1 MGTDRTWT
9 EYRCAQDCKMCGCP
23 GHHGE
28 LAHNRTVDGYSFNMD
43 GREMYFEH
51 GELEAMIQLLKQLE
65 LFGLKEGI

>member
-1 MGTDRTWT
+1 
-9 EYRCAQDCKMCGCP
+9 MCGCP

-65 LFGLKEGI
+65 LFGLKEHS